1 MKIANEILLRVKVL
15 MSQNVQAQG
24 KASYALSK
32 NIRKINRELEA
43 YEEYRNSLVRK
54 YGDKSDDENYTITPA
69 SEKWTEFVGELTPVA
84 NECVEVDIY
93 YMSDEDFDNI
103 FCETWSPTDYDLIYQ
118 IVVQKSKKD

>member
-15 MSQNVQAQG
+15 MSQNVQVQG

-43 YEEYRNSLVRK
+43 YEEYRNSLVAK
-54 YGDKSDDENYTITPA
+54 YGDKGEDNNYTISP
-69 SEKWTEFVGELTPVA
+69 SSDKWTDFVIELTPVA

-103 FCETWSPTDYDLIYQ
+103 FCETWTPADYDLLYQ
-118 IVVQKSKKD
+118 VVVQKQEK

>member
-15 MSQNVQAQG
+15 MSQNVQVQG

-43 YEEYRNSLVRK
+43 YEEYRNSLVTK
-54 YGDKSDDENYTITPA
+54 YGDKGEDNNYTISP
-69 SEKWTEFVGELTPVA
+69 SSDKWTDFVNELTPVA

-103 FCETWSPTDYDLIYQ
+103 FCETWTPADYDLIYQ
-118 IVVQKSKKD
+118 VVVQKQEK